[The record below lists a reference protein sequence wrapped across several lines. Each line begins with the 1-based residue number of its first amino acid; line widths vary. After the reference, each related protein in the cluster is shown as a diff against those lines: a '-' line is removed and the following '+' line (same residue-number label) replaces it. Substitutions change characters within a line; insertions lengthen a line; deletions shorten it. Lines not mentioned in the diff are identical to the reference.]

1 MSSGSNEETLRV
13 FLESL
18 LTKSFISLARAK
30 NLERTIIS
38 LTQPI
43 EEKELK
49 SRLLRLI
56 PGLDKASGEA
66 KKQRIK
72 KILETLEKYQQDI
85 SSGKKSWILLSD
97 SVRYLKGVGPR
108 RAEQLGQKGIQTILD
123 LIYYLPYRYEDRRN
137 LKKISQLASGERA
150 VVAGRVVAVEKL
162 SRWRN
167 QIFQAVIDDGS
178 GAMTLKWFNL
188 PGTYLEEKLKK
199 GQMIIASQTVRKY
212 GALLEMAH
220 PEIELLEQGEEL
232 DSLSFGRIVPIYS
245 LPEGFSQKWFRP
257 LIKSSLEQ
265 IREEPEELIPEEVRK
280 NRNLPLLLDSIKNL
294 HFPESQ
300 AELSELNQHR
310 SIWHQRLYYQEFF
323 ILELALALSKKGRTE
338 KPAYPVQDKNLLAE
352 KLNSLLEFSL
362 TPAQKRVIEEINND
376 LAQAKPMHRLLQ
388 GDVGSGK
395 TMVAL
400 FCALSVIGSGL
411 QVAVMAPSEV
421 LAEQHWLNLHRYLD
435 QLGISCALLTSA
447 VKGEPRRKILE
458 NAKSGRL
465 SVLVGTQALIQEQV
479 EFFRLGLAIID
490 EQHRFGV
497 QERARLK
504 AKGKEQTPHI
514 LVMTATPIPRSL
526 AMTAYGDLDLSIL
539 DQMPP
544 GRKPPKTILLFSE
557 EVNRAWQ
564 EIKLKAKK
572 AEQAYIVYPLVSES
586 SKLELQDATRKY
598 EELSR
603 EVFPELK
610 LGLLHG
616 QLCPEEKERM
626 MERFR
631 KGEVQALVAT
641 TVIEV
646 GIDVPNATVMVIEHS
661 ERFGLSQLHQL
672 RGRVAR
678 SEKQPI
684 CFLVAHPPLT
694 EFAVQRLETLLKTT
708 DGFQIAEADL
718 SIRGPG
724 EFLGVR
730 QSGLPP
736 FRFAD
741 IIRDAKELSLA
752 RNDAFQFAESADW
765 KRMEYAELRKEL
777 ISRYGKFLPLARVG

>member
-1 MSSGSNEETLRV
+1 MSSGSNEESLSS
-13 FLESL
+13 FLENL
-18 LTKSFISLARAK
+18 LTKSFISLARTK

-38 LTQPI
+38 LTKPL
-43 EEKELK
+43 EDKELK
-49 SRLLRLI
+49 SYLLKFI
-56 PGLDKASGEA
+56 SGLDKESGEG
-66 KKQRIK
+66 KKQKVK
-72 KILETLEKYQQDI
+72 KILEALKRQERDI
-85 SSGKKSWILLSD
+85 FSGKKSGILLTD
-97 SVRYLKGVGPR
+97 SVRYLKGVGPK
-108 RAEQLGQKGIQTILD
+108 RAEQFVQKGVRTILD
-123 LIYYLPYRYEDRRN
+123 LLYYLPYRYEDRRN
-137 LKKISQLASGERA
+137 LKKISQLVSEEKA
-150 VVAGRVVAVEKL
+150 VVVGRVVAVERL
-162 SRWRN
+162 RRWRN
-167 QIFQAVIDDGS
+167 QIFQVLIDDGT
-178 GAMTLKWFNL
+178 GAMALKWFNL
-188 PGTYLEEKLKK
+188 PGNYLEEKLKK

-220 PEIELLEQGEEL
+220 PEIEVLEEGEEL
-232 DSLSFGRIVPIYS
+232 DSLSFTRIVPIYS
-245 LPEGFSQKWFRP
+245 LPEGFSQKWFRR
-257 LIKSSLEQ
+257 LIKIALEQ
-265 IREEPEELIPEEVRK
+265 ISQEPEELIPEEVRK
-280 NRNLPLLLDSIKNL
+280 KRNLPLLMEAIKNL
-294 HFPESQ
+294 HFPANEV
-300 AELSELNQHR
+300 ELSELNQHR
-310 SIWHQRLYYQEFF
+310 SIWHRRLYYQEFF
-323 ILELALALSKKGRTE
+323 LLELALALSKKGRAE
-338 KPAYPVQDKNLLAE
+338 KPAYSVQDKNLLAE
-352 KLNSLLEFSL
+352 KLNSLLEFNL

-376 LAQAKPMHRLLQ
+376 LIQTKPMHRLLQ

-395 TMVAL
+395 TIVAL

-447 VKGEPRRKILE
+447 VKAERRKKILE

-504 AKGKEQTPHI
+504 AKGKERTPHI

-544 GRKPPKTILLFSE
+544 GRKPPNTVLLFSE
-557 EVNRAWQ
+557 EVRRAWQ
-564 EIKLKAKK
+564 EIKQRAR
-572 AEQAYIVYPLVSES
+572 ANEQAYIVYPLVSES

-598 EELSR
+598 QELSQ
-603 EVFPELK
+603 EVFSEFK
-610 LGLLHG
+610 VGLLHG
-616 QLCPEEKERM
+616 QLLPEEKEKV

-631 KGEVQALVAT
+631 AGEIQILVAT

-646 GIDVPNATVMVIEHS
+646 GIDVSNATVMVIEHA

-678 SEKQPI
+678 SEKEAI

-694 EFAVQRLETLLKTT
+694 ELAVKRLETLLKTT
-708 DGFQIAEADL
+708 DGFRIAEADL
-718 SIRGPG
+718 SLRGPG

-730 QSGLPP
+730 QSGIPP

-741 IIRDAKELSLA
+741 IIRDVKELSLA
-752 RNDAFQFAESADW
+752 RNDAFQFAENVDW
-765 KRMEYAELRKEL
+765 KRAEYRELRKEL
-777 ISRYGKFLPLARVG
+777 ITRYGKLFPLARVG